1 MLDRGLARFA
11 DRLDSLEGP
20 AAVRARSLAELGG
33 PLDLKCALDQGAVK
47 TPALQLLSDE
57 LEHLIT
63 TPGARLIVSFAPQE
77 GKSESVIHAVLR
89 ALQYHPDWRV
99 AFTSYAEWLARRN
112 TGAARD
118 LIQRHGSG
126 AVDAMTGE
134 TVPDLLGLAI
144 DPAHAAEGAWKLKGH
159 RGGCIARGV
168 GSGLTGAPVDFL
180 VCDDPIKDARDAS
193 SPTIR
198 GRLYDWWQQV
208 SETRLAPGA
217 PVIVVATRW
226 HELDLSGWLIEND
239 TRGEWRVLNIP
250 ALADGHT
257 EDALNRPPGTWMQ
270 SARTDE
276 HGNPRSDAE
285 WERIR
290 LRVGERAFAAMYQG
304 RPAPAEG
311 GVFKR
316 AWFDTWRVDE
326 APAGCLP
333 PTVVVDP
340 ADNEGDGD
348 SAGIIV
354 ATVQPSTGR
363 VFILDDL
370 SAPMTVARWARI
382 AMLACVRR
390 GAATIAFERSLSQLP
405 KRLREAW
412 QGLYRQALALRQ
424 AGGDVDAA
432 VMSLLRP
439 GDGVEAREVIE
450 AELLEIV
457 GDFEDVLG
465 FGPVGPQI
473 KPIVAKGSKQLRMQ
487 LIAPMAETGRAVMV
501 GRFPVLEHELST
513 WLPGNDSPDRS
524 DAYAH
529 TCALLGGVSGVASLG
544 RTDERIPTNSTGSSR
559 RASSSSA
566 RIGRSTRR

>member
-1 MLDRGLARFA
+1 MTAVLDRALLLAA
-11 DRLDSLEGP
+11 DRLEGVVEGP
-20 AAVRARSLAELGG
+20 DLVRRRSLVTVDGPLGLKCVLDENAVR
-33 PLDLKCALDQGAVK
+33 
-47 TPALQLLSDE
+47 TPALNLLSAE

-63 TPGARLIVSFAPQE
+63 TPGARLIVSFSPQE

-89 ALQYHPDWRV
+89 ALQYHPEWRV

-118 LIQRHGSG
+118 LVLQYGSK
-126 AVDAMTGE
+126 AIDPLTGVA
-134 TVPDLLGLAI
+134 VPDRLGLAI
-144 DPAHAAEGAWKLKGH
+144 DPAHSAEGAWKLLGH
-159 RGGCIARGV
+159 KGGCIARGV

-193 SPTIR
+193 SSTIR

-239 TRGEWRVLNIP
+239 TRGEWRVVNIP
-250 ALADGHT
+250 ALADGQT
-257 EDALNRPPGTWMQ
+257 EDALERPPGEWMV
-270 SARTDE
+270 SARGRTPE
-276 HGNPRSDAE
+276 QWQAIRS
-285 WERIR
+285 
-290 LRVGERAFAAMYQG
+290 RVGERAFSAMYQG
-304 RPAPAEG
+304 RPAPLEG

-316 AWFDTWRVDE
+316 AWFDTWRVPE
-326 APAGCLP
+326 LPAGCLP
-333 PTVVVDP
+333 ATVVIDP

-354 ATVQPSTGR
+354 ATSQPSTGR

-390 GAATIAFERSLSQLP
+390 GAPTIAYERSLSQLP

-412 QGLYRQALALRQ
+412 QGLHRKALALRQ

-439 GDGVEAREVIE
+439 GDGAEVRELIE
-450 AELLEIV
+450 TELLEI
-457 GDFEDVLG
+457 DADADAVLG

-473 KPIVAKGSKQLRMQ
+473 KAIVAKGSKQLRMQ

-501 GRFPVLEHELST
+501 GRFPLLEHELAT

-544 RTDERIPTNSTGSSR
+544 RTDERIPTNSTGVGR
-559 RASSSSA
+559 RASSA
-566 RIGRSTRR
+566 RIGRSTGR